1 MKPSPCTAYVRVGV
15 TLPWCRGAVVLCRMI
30 GLRSDATSFLWFL
43 LLMVITAISA
53 NSFGLLC
60 GW

>member
-1 MKPSPCTAYVRVGV
+1 V